1 MPDLFSELN
10 RIKAELKGTESRATP
25 APQTAMKQASGL
37 AGVTPLR
44 STAGQASRSPVPT
57 EFTPSKTSSAPG
69 SGRHI
74 PPPVS
79 QRQVAP
85 GSDAR
90 NGVGHGQRASIRPT
104 MPSVKPPARQ
114 LAQVQRAPARPR
126 PAPKAATP
134 SPAPAAAVAVKRP
147 EPVSQLF
154 RPLPKGA
161 LTRQALFRPPESWI
175 SAGGKTQVSA
185 DGHVGAV
192 DIVIGLDFGTSY
204 TKAAVGFRD
213 KIFPVTWE
221 GVSLCEPSYLLP
233 SEYTELDDGSVFIG
247 QHPAAR
253 QDEIRADLKLPFI
266 NPAVS
271 SASIGRASGF
281 VAQVLRYVRAW
292 VFHHHGAKLGRA
304 RVRWQLNIGAPS
316 DGLENARLAQ
326 AYRQLAATAWHRSL
340 ETNQQRLADRG
351 TEPLNER
358 AVPQDLVDLQV
369 RPEFVA
375 QMAGYMQSPQRQH
388 GLHALVDVGG
398 GTLDVVTFIVHQVDD
413 DDTFP
418 FLVPQVHALGT
429 HGLIQNRF
437 AGIDGAAST
446 HAVDELAPIA
456 SAQEFAQ
463 ATGLTIAHVAG
474 RDALFKAELQRV
486 IKGVLDTTKSR
497 RYRLSDAWRTGIRT
511 FFTGGGSRFELYRD
525 AVTTAK
531 VPSEKGLQLMPLP
544 PHKNLDG
551 FSGGPDDYQRIS
563 VACGLAQDAFAL
575 GRIVPAKEVE
585 DDRAVVPD
593 SRSERPDRDEL
604 YPK

>member
-1 MPDLFSELN
+1 M
-10 RIKAELKGTESRATP
+10 
-25 APQTAMKQASGL
+25 
-37 AGVTPLR
+37 
-44 STAGQASRSPVPT
+44 
-57 EFTPSKTSSAPG
+57 
-69 SGRHI
+69 
-74 PPPVS
+74 
-79 QRQVAP
+79 
-85 GSDAR
+85 
-90 NGVGHGQRASIRPT
+90 
-104 MPSVKPPARQ
+104 
-114 LAQVQRAPARPR
+114 
-126 PAPKAATP
+126 PKAATP
-134 SPAPAAAVAVKRP
+134 SPAPAAASAVKRP

-154 RPLPKGA
+154 RPLPKGTF
-161 LTRQALFRPPESWI
+161 TRQTLFRFPEAWV
-175 SAGGKTQVSA
+175 SAGGRTQVSA
-185 DGHVGAV
+185 ERHVGAV

-221 GVSLCEPSYLLP
+221 GVTLCEPSYLLP

-253 QDEIRADLKLPFI
+253 RDEIRGDLKLPFI

-281 VAQVLRYVRAW
+281 VGQVLRYVRAW
-292 VFHHHGAKLGRA
+292 VFHHHGSKLGRA
-304 RVRWQLNIGAPS
+304 RLRWQLNIGAPS
-316 DGLENARLAQ
+316 DGLENVRLAT
-326 AYRQLAATAWHRSL
+326 AYQQLAATAWQRSL
-340 ETNQQRLADRG
+340 EANPQQLASSG
-351 TEPLNER
+351 TGPWSEQTAL
-358 AVPQDLVDLQV
+358 QDLFDLQV

-375 QMAGYMQSPQRQH
+375 QMAGYMQSPQRQR

-413 DDTFP
+413 DDAFP

-437 AGIDGAAST
+437 AGIDAAASVQ
-446 HAVDELAPIA
+446 AVDELAPIA
-456 SAQEFAQ
+456 SALEFSQ
-463 ATGLTIAHVAG
+463 ATGLAVAHVAG

-497 RYRLSDAWRTGIRT
+497 RYRLSDAWRTGVRT

-525 AVTTAK
+525 AVATAK
-531 VPSEKGLQLMPLP
+531 VPSEKGLQLMSLP

-551 FSGGPDDYQRIS
+551 FAGGPDEYQRIS
-563 VACGLAQDAFAL
+563 VACGLAQDAFTL

-593 SRSERPDRDEL
+593 CRPACMDRDDL

>member
-1 MPDLFSELN
+1 MPDLFSELK
-10 RIKAELKGTESRATP
+10 RIKAELKGTDSRVTP
-25 APQTAMKQASGL
+25 APQTAMKPAPGL
-37 AGVTPLR
+37 AGVTPLK
-44 STAGQASRSPVPT
+44 SKVGQAPRSNILT
-57 EFTPSKTSSAPG
+57 ATSPSKAKAAVG
-69 SGRHI
+69 AGRHA
-74 PPPVS
+74 PPPMP
-79 QRQVAP
+79 QRQVIP
-85 GSDAR
+85 RSDVRTAA
-90 NGVGHGQRASIRPT
+90 GLGAIASAGPYKPSGKPT
-104 MPSVKPPARQ
+104 
-114 LAQVQRAPARPR
+114 ARPPVEVQQPLSR
-126 PAPKAATP
+126 PKPIPATP
-134 SPAPAAAVAVKRP
+134 ASAPSKVDAIKRP

-154 RPLPKGA
+154 RPLPKGT
-161 LTRQALFRPPESWI
+161 LTRQALFRSPEVWV
-175 SAGGKTQVSA
+175 SAGGRTQLSA
-185 DGHVGAV
+185 EGHVGAV

-221 GVSLCEPSYLLP
+221 GVSLCQPSFLLP
-233 SEYTELDDGSVFIG
+233 SEYTELADGSVFIG
-247 QHPAAR
+247 QHPAAG
-253 QDEIRADLKLPFI
+253 QDDIRADLKLPFI

-281 VAQVLRYVRAW
+281 VALVLRYVRAW
-292 VFHHHGAKLGRA
+292 VLHHHGSKLGRA
-304 RVRWQLNIGAPS
+304 RLRWQLNIGAPS

-326 AYRQLAATAWHRSL
+326 AYRQLAATAWQRSL
-340 ETNQQRLADRG
+340 EANPQRLANSG
-351 TEPLNER
+351 TEPWSENTGL
-358 AVPQDLVDLQV
+358 QDLVDLQV

-375 QMAGYMQSPQRQH
+375 QMAGYMQSPQRQR

-446 HAVDELAPIA
+446 LAVDELAPIA
-456 SAQEFAQ
+456 SAPEFAQ
-463 ATGLTIAHVAG
+463 ATGLAATHVAG
-474 RDALFKAELQRV
+474 RDALFKAEVQRV
-486 IKGVLDTTKSR
+486 IRAVLDTTKNR
-497 RYRLSDAWRTGIRT
+497 RYRLSDAWRTGVRT
-511 FFTGGGSRFELYRD
+511 FFTGGGSKFELYRD

-551 FSGGPDDYQRIS
+551 FAGGPDDYQRIS
-563 VACGLAQDAFAL
+563 VACGLAQDAFTL

-585 DDRAVVPD
+585 DDRALVPD
-593 SRSERPDRDEL
+593 SRSARLDRDEL

>member
-1 MPDLFSELN
+1 MPDLLSELK
-10 RIKAELKGTESRATP
+10 RIKAELKGGDSRATP
-25 APQTAMKQASGL
+25 APQTAMKQAPGL
-37 AGVTPLR
+37 AGVTPLK
-44 STAGQASRSPVPT
+44 STVGQAPLSPVPT
-57 EFTPSKTSSAPG
+57 AVSPSKPFPISG
-69 SGRHI
+69 SGRPT
-74 PPPVS
+74 PPPMPQLQAATRTDGRS
-79 QRQVAP
+79 A
-85 GSDAR
+85 
-90 NGVGHGQRASIRPT
+90 VGHGRKASVGPT
-104 MPSVKPPARQ
+104 TPAGKLPARQ
-114 LAQVQRAPARPR
+114 PVQMQRTAARPVSN
-126 PAPKAATP
+126 AAT
-134 SPAPAAAVAVKRP
+134 STPAPAVAAKRL

-154 RPLPKGA
+154 RPLPKGP
-161 LTRQALFRPPESWI
+161 LTRQTLFRFPEAWV
-175 SAGGKTQVSA
+175 SAGGRTQVSA

-233 SEYTELDDGSVFIG
+233 SEFTELDDGSVFIG

-271 SASIGRASGF
+271 NASIGRASGF

-292 VFHHHGAKLGRA
+292 VFHHHGSKLGRA
-304 RVRWQLNIGAPS
+304 SLRWQLNIGAPS
-316 DGLENARLAQ
+316 DGLENARLAR
-326 AYRQLAATAWHRSL
+326 AYQQLAATAWQRSL
-340 ETNQQRLADRG
+340 EVNPQQLAKAD
-351 TEPLNER
+351 TEPWSEHAGL
-358 AVPQDLVDLQV
+358 QDLVDLQV

-375 QMAGYMQSPQRQH
+375 QMAGYMQSPQRQR

-398 GTLDVVTFIVHQVDD
+398 GTLDVVTFIVHQMED

-437 AGIDGAAST
+437 AGIDAAASAQ
-446 HAVDELAPIA
+446 AVDELAPIA
-456 SAQEFAQ
+456 SAPEFAH
-463 ATGLTIAHVAG
+463 ATGLAVVHVAV

-486 IKGVLDTTKSR
+486 VKGVLETTKSR
-497 RYRLSDAWRTGIRT
+497 RYRLSDAWRTGVRT

-525 AVTTAK
+525 AVATAK
-531 VPSEKGLQLMPLP
+531 VPSEKGLQLMSLP
-544 PHKNLDG
+544 PHKNLEG
-551 FSGGPDDYQRIS
+551 FAGELDEYQRIS
-563 VACGLAQDAFAL
+563 VACGLAQDAFTL

-593 SRSERPDRDEL
+593 RRSARMDRDEL

>member
-1 MPDLFSELN
+1 MPDLFSELK
-10 RIKAELKGTESRATP
+10 RIKAELKGTDSRATP
-25 APQTAMKQASGL
+25 APQTAMKPVPGL
-37 AGVTPLR
+37 AGVAPLK
-44 STAGQASRSPVPT
+44 STVGQAPRSNVLT
-57 EFTPSKTSSAPG
+57 ATSPSKTSPAAG
-69 SGRHI
+69 AGRHV
-74 PPPVS
+74 PPLMS
-79 QRQVAP
+79 QRQEMPRPDLRTA
-85 GSDAR
+85 A
-90 NGVGHGQRASIRPT
+90 GHGAKTSAAPSKPSGRPT
-104 MPSVKPPARQ
+104 
-114 LAQVQRAPARPR
+114 ARPPVEGQHPTLR
-126 PAPKAATP
+126 PKPKAATP
-134 SPAPAAAVAVKRP
+134 ASAPSKVVAIKRP

-154 RPLPKGA
+154 RPLPKGT
-161 LTRQALFRPPESWI
+161 LTRQALFRSPEVWV
-175 SAGGKTQVSA
+175 SAGGRTQLSTE
-185 DGHVGAV
+185 GHVGAV

-221 GVSLCEPSYLLP
+221 GVSLCQPSYLLP
-233 SEYTELDDGSVFIG
+233 SEYTQLADGSVFIG
-247 QHPAAR
+247 QHPAAGH
-253 QDEIRADLKLPFI
+253 DDVRADLKLPFI

-271 SASIGRASGF
+271 SASIGRAGGF
-281 VAQVLRYVRAW
+281 VALVLRYVRAW

-304 RVRWQLNIGAPS
+304 RLRWQLNIGAPS
-316 DGLENARLAQ
+316 DGLENPRLTK
-326 AYRQLAATAWHRSL
+326 AYQQLAATAWQRGL
-340 ETNQQRLADRG
+340 EADPQRLATEG
-351 TEPLNER
+351 TVPLSES
-358 AVPQDLVDLQV
+358 AALQDLVDLQV

-375 QMAGYMQSPQRQH
+375 QMAGYMQSPQRQR

-437 AGIDGAAST
+437 AGIDAAASM

-456 SAQEFAQ
+456 SALDFAQ
-463 ATGLTIAHVAG
+463 TTGLAAAHVAG

-497 RYRLSDAWRTGIRT
+497 RYRLSDAWRTGVRT
-511 FFTGGGSRFELYRD
+511 FFTGGGSRFELYRE
-525 AVTTAK
+525 AVMTAR

-551 FSGGPDDYQRIS
+551 FAGGSDDYQRIS
-563 VACGLAQDAFAL
+563 VACGLAQDAFTL

-585 DDRAVVPD
+585 DDRAVVPN
-593 SRSERPDRDEL
+593 SRSARLDRDEL

>member
-1 MPDLFSELN
+1 MPDLFSELK
-10 RIKAELKGTESRATP
+10 RIKAELKGADSRTTP
-25 APQTAMKQASGL
+25 APQTAMKQTPGL
-37 AGVTPLR
+37 AGVTPLK
-44 STAGQASRSPVPT
+44 STVEQAPRSPVPYAGS
-57 EFTPSKTSSAPG
+57 PSKASPASG
-69 SGRHI
+69 SGRHT
-74 PPPVS
+74 PPPMP
-79 QRQVAP
+79 QRQAATHTD
-85 GSDAR
+85 GRSA
-90 NGVGHGQRASIRPT
+90 VGHGRKASVGPT
-104 MPSVKPPARQ
+104 TPAGKPPARQ
-114 LAQVQRAPARPR
+114 PVQVQRTAARPVPKAVTPT
-126 PAPKAATP
+126 PAP
-134 SPAPAAAVAVKRP
+134 AVAVKRP

-161 LTRQALFRPPESWI
+161 LTRQTLFRFPEAWV
-175 SAGGKTQVSA
+175 SAGGRTQVSA
-185 DGHVGAV
+185 EGHVGAV

-253 QDEIRADLKLPFI
+253 QDEIRVDLKLPFI

-271 SASIGRASGF
+271 NASIGRASGL

-304 RVRWQLNIGAPS
+304 RLRWQINIGAPS
-316 DGLENARLAQ
+316 DGLENVRLEK
-326 AYRQLAATAWHRSL
+326 AYQQLAATAWQRSL
-340 ETNQQRLADRG
+340 EANPQRLATVDAQPWS
-351 TEPLNER
+351 EHAML
-358 AVPQDLVDLQV
+358 QDLVDLKV

-375 QMAGYMQSPQRQH
+375 QMAGYMQSPQRQR

-398 GTLDVVTFIVHQVDD
+398 GTLDVVTFIVHQVED

-437 AGIDGAAST
+437 AGIDAAVSAQ
-446 HAVDELAPIA
+446 AVDELAPIG
-456 SAQEFAQ
+456 SAPEFAQ
-463 ATGLTIAHVAG
+463 ATGLAAAHVAA

-497 RYRLSDAWRTGIRT
+497 RYRLSDAWRTGVRT

-525 AVTTAK
+525 AVATAK
-531 VPSEKGLQLMPLP
+531 VPSEKGLQLMSLP

-551 FSGGPDDYQRIS
+551 FSGGSDEYQRIS
-563 VACGLAQDAFAL
+563 VACGLAQDAFTL

-593 SRSERPDRDEL
+593 YRSTRVDRDEL